1 MQPKD
6 SVVVAGHRIGVMILS
21 SDQEATIRPA
31 PGTRLTMDLAHS
43 SVTLPVGRGTLG

>member
-31 PGTRLTMDLAHS
+31 PGTKLTMDLAHS
-43 SVTLPVGRGTLG
+43 NVTLPVNGGVIR